1 MEAKSEKKSASG
13 EISHTSEKS
22 RAIVYID
29 GLNLYNGIKR
39 LGNPLLKWL
48 DIGKL
53 GASLADGECT
63 VKYFTAPV
71 RGKNK
76 QEDDEKQERRS
87 IYHSALR
94 AACPL
99 LQITE
104 GDTVTK
110 DIWYECCAT
119 YEPTFMCHIC
129 GTHNKIYQEKRT
141 DVNLAFHLT
150 KDFVEGAFERAFVVS
165 GDGDFMLPVSEIA
178 AAPGREMILATP
190 PGSANRKLI
199 HQANRHIDIDRK
211 RLEECLLSDPVVG
224 KKKKIYSP
232 PEWRAASR

>member
-1 MEAKSEKKSASG
+1 MEAESEKKSAGG

-22 RAIVYID
+22 RAVVYID

-39 LGNPLLKWL
+39 LGRPQLKWL

-53 GASLADGECT
+53 GALLADGECT

-71 RGKNK
+71 KGNTK
-76 QEDDEKQERRS
+76 QEDDEKQHRRS

-104 GDTVTK
+104 GDTVAK
-110 DIWYECCAT
+110 DIWCERCAT
-119 YEPTFMCHIC
+119 HKPTFMCHIC
-129 GTHNKIYQEKRT
+129 GTHNKIYQEKQT

-150 KDFVEGAFERAFVVS
+150 RDFVAGAFERAFVVS

-178 AAPGREMILATP
+178 AAPGREMILVTP
-190 PGSANRKLI
+190 PGRANRKLI
-199 HQANRHIDIDRK
+199 QQANRHIDIGRK
-211 RLEECLLSDPVVG
+211 MLEECLLSVPVVG
-224 KKKKIYSP
+224 KRKNIFPP
-232 PEWRAASR
+232 PEWKAANR

>member
-39 LGNPLLKWL
+39 LGSPLLKWL

-71 RGKNK
+71 KGKTK
-76 QEDDEKQERRS
+76 QEDDEKMRRYD

-104 GDTVTK
+104 GDTVAK
-110 DIWYECCAT
+110 DIWCEYCT
-119 YEPTFMCHIC
+119 THKPTFMCHIC
-129 GTHNKIYQEKRT
+129 GTHNTIYQEKRT

-150 KDFVEGAFERAFVVS
+150 KDFVEGVFERAFVVS
-165 GDGDFMLPVSEIA
+165 GDSDFTLPVSEIA

-190 PGSANRKLI
+190 PGRANRKFI
-199 HQANRHIDIDRK
+199 RQANRHIAIKQD
-211 RLEECLLSDPVVG
+211 RLERCLLSVPVVG
-224 KKKKIYSP
+224 KRKKIYPP
-232 PEWRAASR
+232 PEWKAANR